1 MSSLKYLNETLDIP
15 LAAGEAYT
23 SLQEYSGLIY
33 ESEIDYIQ
41 FDATH
46 SGGYLNCQ
54 EIYKK
59 SLRNHKKTAF
69 HVWGSLVA
77 EMANFHLALS
87 MENLNFFEVPLL
99 DLKINDYLTQENKS
113 LFELVKEIPTEPG
126 LGISLT
132 DEVIEQF
139 RFIEGSEYRW

>member
-1 MSSLKYLNETLDIP
+1 MSSLRYLNENLDIP

-23 SLQEYSGLIY
+23 SLQEYSGLIH
-33 ESEIDYIQ
+33 ESGIDYIQ

-46 SGGYLNCQ
+46 SGGYLNCR
-54 EIYKK
+54 EIYEK
-59 SLRNHKKTAF
+59 SQKNNKKTAF

-99 DLKINDYLTQENKS
+99 ELEINDHLTQDNKS
-113 LFELVKEIPTEPG
+113 IFELVKEIPTEPG
-126 LGISLT
+126 LGISIT
-132 DEVIEQF
+132 NEVIEKF
-139 RFIEGSEYRW
+139 KFIKGSEYRW